1 MARMITKHP
10 GSGKAALSIDVE
22 DWFHA
27 ANVSAVIAREAWD
40 RCELRVERNTTR
52 MLEILEA

>member
-1 MARMITKHP
+1 MASMITEGP

-27 ANVSAVIAREAWD
+27 ANLSGAI
-40 RCELRVERNTTR
+40 TR
-52 MLEILEA
+52 GDMGTMRAAG